1 MHYVSDPM
9 GMRRQLTFAKEPISS
24 CFPAP
29 RIFLHKLGFHGTEK
43 SKNQANAVSS
53 FIYGKDTGGN
63 ENWQYYFFDAQSG
76 RSILLT
82 DGVSRHQGLGWNAK
96 TGDVV
101 WTSNARD
108 GKHFDAYIVTCA
120 DLVDFVK
127 RAAIETN
134 TKNKDNFLHAKM
146 FFKSDISGYLWFPDM
161 DENDLLLT
169 RYVSVTES
177 DLFLLEGVFSRNGE
191 QIELRTDT
199 SGSIQIGGE
208 NMSSDKD
215 QPKEPASVGMNAIF
229 YKEKKDSSKPE
240 ILFTSDRGSEFS
252 TLRLWPRMEE
262 KKKQMLMANFRVGPE
277 VDWNVTGIAYHADS
291 GDLAIVFNEDG
302 FTSMYLGC
310 NLKSFQRATIS
321 DVLPAE
327 LGIIS
332 GVEYD
337 NKNNKSKKKRL
348 GFTYMSPSNTPD
360 VYIFEYEGSLS
371 KLSSSNMLTRW
382 TESETGG
389 IDPNTFIPAKL
400 VHVNSFD
407 GLRIPAYV
415 YCPPKNNSQGD
426 KSDIKIPVIIHPH
439 GGPEGQHRPSFSA
452 FYQYLVLE
460 LGVCV
465 IDPNVRGSD
474 GYGKTFVSLDNG
486 KNREDSVKDIG
497 AILDWIGGDEQKVKS
512 DLPAA
517 DLNLDPN
524 RIGVWGGSYGGY
536 MCLAS
541 LIHFNDK
548 LKGGIDMVGISNFV
562 TFLEN
567 TGEFR
572 RELRRKKYGDESDPD
587 MRQFL
592 HSISPLTN
600 CHKIKAP
607 LMIAQGK
614 NDPRVPI
621 SEAEQIF
628 TAVQKN
634 LKNQEDVWY
643 MVADNEGHGFRK
655 KENINAYQEAMV
667 QFWKKY
673 LI

>member
-1 MHYVSDPM
+1 M
-9 GMRRQLTFAKEPISS
+9 GMRKQLTFAKEPISS
-24 CFPAP
+24 CYPAP
-29 RIFLHKLGFHGTEK
+29 RIFLQKVGYNNPDINKH
-43 SKNQANAVSS
+43 QANAVSS

-63 ENWQYYFFDAQSG
+63 ENWQYYLFDAQNG

-82 DGVSRHQGLGWNAK
+82 DGVSRHQGLGWNEK
-96 TGDVV
+96 TGDVI

-120 DLVDFVK
+120 ALVDFVRK
-127 RAAIETN
+127 ASIETN
-134 TKNKDNFLHAKM
+134 STNKQSLLHAEM
-146 FFKSDISGYLWFPDM
+146 FFKSEIAGYLWFPDM
-161 DENDLLLT
+161 SHKDLLLT

-177 DLFLLEGVFSRNGE
+177 ELFLLEDVFSSDGT
-191 QIELRTDT
+191 QIKLRTHK
-199 SGSIQIGGE
+199 SGSIQIGIQH
-208 NMSSDKD
+208 MSSDNA
-215 QPKEPASVGMNAIF
+215 QANAPASVGMHAIF
-229 YKEKKDSSKPE
+229 YTQEKDSNNPD

-252 TLRLWPRMEE
+252 TLRLWPRMADQE
-262 KKKQMLMANFRVGPE
+262 KQMLMGNTRVGPE
-277 VDWNVTGIAYHADS
+277 VDWNVTGIVYHADS
-291 GDLAIVFNEDG
+291 QDLAIVFNEDG
-302 FTSMYLGC
+302 FSTIYLGC
-310 NLKSFQRATIS
+310 NLKSMQKATIS
-321 DVLPAE
+321 DILPAE

-332 GVEYD
+332 GIEYD
-337 NKNNKSKKKRL
+337 NKNDKSMKKRL

-360 VYIFEYEGSLS
+360 IYIFEYEGSFS
-371 KLSSSNMLTRW
+371 KHSNSKKLTRW

-389 IDPNTFIPAKL
+389 IDPSNFIKAKL
-400 VHVNSFD
+400 IHVDSFD

-415 YCPPKNNSQGD
+415 YCPTKKNSEGD
-426 KSDIKIPVIIHPH
+426 KPNIKIPVIIHPH

-497 AILDWIGGDEQKVKS
+497 AILDWVGGDEQKVKS

-524 RIGVWGGSYGGY
+524 RVGVWGGSYGGY

-541 LIHFNDK
+541 LIHFAEK
-548 LKGGIDMVGISNFV
+548 LRGGIDMVGISNFV

-567 TGEFR
+567 TGAFR

-600 CHKIKAP
+600 CHKIISP
-607 LMIAQGK
+607 LMIVQGK

-628 TAVQKN
+628 TAVEKN
-634 LKNQEDVWY
+634 LENQEDVWY